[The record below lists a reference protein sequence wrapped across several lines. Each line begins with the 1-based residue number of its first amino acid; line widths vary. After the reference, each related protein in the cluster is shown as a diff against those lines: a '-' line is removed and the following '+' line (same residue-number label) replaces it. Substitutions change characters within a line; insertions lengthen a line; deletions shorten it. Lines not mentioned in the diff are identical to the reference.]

1 MPNRRI
7 TANIRAKIS
16 ELVILHKDFL
26 PLSSRSRKTTTF
38 KTIFAESNVDQYLDD
53 DIKTKALQKGWE
65 NVIRRHPRLPYT
77 LIRKIVHAYI
87 NYRKHK
93 RNPLT
98 RVELDKLIG
107 CLLDLNFDMRE
118 ELASIDLDESI
129 PEIQV
134 PPAELVKR
142 LESHPLTTEI
152 ASEPLVLYKN
162 GHFNEAVRKAAEKF
176 EVYLQAKTGSQEHGK
191 SLMAKVFRPE
201 NPILKLNSLKTE
213 NEKNIQQGYQ
223 LMTMGMMQAIRNVFS
238 HGDEDMRSPEECFE
252 MLMFLNWLFRI
263 IAC

>member
-16 ELVILHKDFL
+16 ELVNLHKEFL
-26 PLSSRSRKTTTF
+26 PLSSRSRKTITF
-38 KTIFAESNVDQYLDD
+38 KTIFAESKVDQYLDD

-65 NVIRRHPRLPYT
+65 DVIRRHPRLPYT
-77 LIRKIVHAYI
+77 LIRKIVPASI
-87 NYRKHK
+87 DYRKHK

-98 RVELDKLIG
+98 RAELDKLID
-107 CLLDLNFDMRE
+107 CLLNLGFDMRE
-118 ELASIDLDESI
+118 ELSAIELDESI

-142 LESHPLTTEI
+142 LESHPLASEM
-152 ASEPLVLYKN
+152 ASEPLVLFKN

-176 EVYLQAKTGSQEHGK
+176 EVYLQSKAKVQEHGK

-201 NPILKLNSLKTE
+201 NPIVKLNSLQTE
-213 NEKNIQQGYQ
+213 NERNIQQGYQ

-238 HGDEDMRSPEECFE
+238 HGDEGMRSPEECYE
-252 MLMFLNWLFRI
+252 MLMFINWLFRTI
-263 IAC
+263 NS